1 MSMKQVNLLHM
12 LLLGP
17 TMIYVGSLTTSQL
30 SNKKN
35 ISIDLVFGAVAVYA
49 LFIPFIVRNKFLKTK
64 IEDWKQRNW
73 INFFHYALFFGIFL
87 YIGLAG
93 RNISKFWQIIAIAIG
108 ISQIGIH
115 SYLLL
120 SGHKGHKH

>member
-17 TMIYVGSLTTSQL
+17 TMIYVGSLNTSQL

-64 IEDWKQRNW
+64 IKDWKQRNW
-73 INFFHYALFFGIFL
+73 TNLFHYVLFFGIFL
-87 YIGLAG
+87 YIGLVG
-93 RNISKFWQIIAIAIG
+93 RNINKFWQIIAIAIG

-120 SGHKGHKH
+120 SRHKH